1 MADKSFGVK
10 ELNLLG
16 SSGTPS
22 IESPNDLNLNANTVA
37 ISTNLT
43 VGSKLSVTSA
53 GIVTAVSGVVTYF
66 GDGSFLSGIEG
77 GVGANGSV
85 NTTGIITASSFSGIW
100 SGSVIK
106 EEFGGTNQSTYT
118 KGDILYASNT
128 NTLSKLAAG
137 SDTNI
142 LTLTSGVP
150 AWEPAGTSGV
160 PGINTEGTSTFEN
173 VVINGNA
180 GIGSLNVTGVSTFG
194 SHLVV
199 QAAGVATFYN
209 NLASDYSTHGSVV
222 MHGGLG
228 VSQMSNFGDGLN
240 VIGHTEVDTLNVS
253 GVVTAASANFTG
265 NVSIGGTLTYED
277 VTNVDSVGVVTAQ
290 KGIRIGAGYS
300 IGSTDPASEDIKYY
314 GDGQYLD
321 NIFTTGG
328 GGQGEATINA
338 GVFSGTGL
346 LISGVS
352 TFSSLT
358 ANRVVT
364 VGAGGSL
371 VDNSLLGFDGVALT
385 VTGNL
390 FLPNAG
396 NHMGIGTASKLGPGT
411 DALSVW
417 ESSEDS
423 GVRIWASSALHHA
436 TSVPLQVANYQGTEY
451 FRVNGNGNVG
461 IATTNPVRNLHIHE
475 PSPVGNAYL
484 HMTTDATGGTTED
497 GFSLYV
503 QPDGSTWYRARELTG
518 RHIWTTE
525 NTETMRLTADA
536 NLGIGTDDPT
546 ASNINSALGVNTS
559 VLAVGVV
566 TARTFYGDGTHLT
579 GTGGGTLISGITV
592 QDDGGAVGTAGSIRI
607 LDFQGAL
614 NATISGTDTA
624 LITSDGWIQ
633 DSQGNLYAGGD
644 AGAASDADTTFNIAI
659 GCNAGKVLN
668 EGDRNVFLGCSSG
681 QSVTSGFDHVMI
693 GRAAGLGVTD
703 GQSNIFLGMY
713 VAKCAT
719 TGSYNTFLGADA
731 GKCHNGSCNL
741 FIGNNAGVGSAT
753 DILTNNG
760 TNNIAIG
767 YKAGC
772 CLTSGNVNILIG
784 QSAGDAL
791 TATCGAVAIGCDALT
806 TEDTNGAGAIAIGR
820 EALKIQNASTVI
832 GGTVGKN
839 IAIGE
844 QAGSTLVD
852 ATENIFLG
860 YQAGQGVLGSK
871 NIAIGSKT
879 LQASNSGQLNVAI
892 GLDAAKSNAGSFNVV
907 MGGNAAAGGAGDG
920 SENVII
926 GNGAGSVISD
936 GDKNVF
942 LGADAGNSVTTGC
955 CNVVIGHGAD
965 VASATANTQF
975 LIGIG
980 ATNWIKGDSNFNL
993 YDKNGNAITGGAAS
1007 GPDAQENF
1015 YVGTN
1020 AGQASDTDTCYNIG
1034 IGYSAAYSLNSGDNN
1049 VMIGKQA
1056 GACLTSGQYNTF
1068 LGCHAGYNNN
1078 GCCNFFA
1085 VNGAGCGNETGL
1097 DNVFIGYNAGQGTN
1111 ASTKDASHNIAIG
1124 RYSGGCLDGGDYNVF
1139 LGSLAGYCTYLN
1151 AGCNINIGWCAGLGN
1166 RTGIKNI
1173 VMGCKAAS
1181 GSSNIVRDGS
1191 CNLILGSEAG
1201 CMLSTGN
1208 GNVFLGHCAGIA
1220 ITTGGYNVG
1229 VGYSV
1234 GACLWGGYHNIL
1246 LGNQVGKNLTSGS
1259 CNVVIGN
1266 WVEVPSATG
1275 NRQLFIGNNND
1286 SWIAGDS
1293 SYNVTLA
1300 GIATVYAAT
1309 GIVSATSFYGDG
1321 SHLLGLGGETLISG
1335 ITVQEQGVNVGTGGS
1350 ITTINF
1356 IGDSITA
1363 TTGAGSSE
1371 VNVTVTAGSLWL
1383 SNDTGIHTTA
1393 RVGIGTTTAT
1403 PAMLNLHADSSNNDL
1418 IVFSA
1423 AGAAS
1428 TERITLASST
1438 NDNGTIS
1445 FEGSEGSLFSVTNN
1459 LSSGSIFS
1467 VNDISGIPS
1476 IDVDADGTIQLAPL
1490 ASGSGGKVGI
1500 GTTNPSTRLHVE
1512 GNVKVT
1518 GVVTAT
1524 DFDSTSD
1531 IRLKTNIKLIN
1542 DPLAKVVQIEGVSF
1556 NWKQD
1561 NRPALGVIADQIEKV
1576 IPELVHG
1583 DDPKTVN
1590 YNGLV
1595 GLLIEVVKDQQTQI
1609 DDLNKR
1615 LSKLE

>member
-22 IESPNDLNLNANTVA
+22 IDSPNDLNLNANTVA

-53 GIVTAVSGVVTYF
+53 GILTAVSGVVTYF

-100 SGSVIK
+100 SGTVIE

-180 GIGSLNVTGVSTFG
+180 GIGSLNVTGVSTFN

-209 NLASDYSTHGSVV
+209 TLASDYSTHGSVV

-240 VIGHTEVDTLNVS
+240 VIGHTELDNVNIS
-253 GVVTAASANFTG
+253 GIVTAASANFTG

-328 GGQGEATINA
+328 GGQGGATIDA
-338 GVFSGTGL
+338 GVFVGTGL
-346 LISGVS
+346 SISGVS

-396 NHMGIGTASKLGPGT
+396 NHMGIGTASKLGTGT
-411 DALSVW
+411 DSLSVW
-417 ESSEDS
+417 ANSVQS
-423 GVRIWASSALHHA
+423 GVRIWASASGSDNNDAI
-436 TSVPLQVANYQGTEY
+436 PLQVADYQGTEY
-451 FRVNGNGNVG
+451 FRVANTGNIG
-461 IATTNPVRNLHIHE
+461 IGTDDPVRNLHIHE

-536 NLGIGTDDPT
+536 NLGIGTNDPT
-546 ASNINSALGVNTS
+546 ASNINSALGINTS

-592 QDDGGAVGTAGSIRI
+592 KEEGTNVGTGGSIKV
-607 LDFQGAL
+607 L
-614 NATISGTDTA
+614 NFCGSTITATASGDDTA
-624 LITSDGWIQ
+624 IITVSGLAEDAQ
-633 DSQGNLYAGGD
+633 YNLYAG
-644 AGAASDADTTFNIAI
+644 
-659 GCNAGKVLN
+659 
-668 EGDRNVFLGCSSG
+668 
-681 QSVTSGFDHVMI
+681 
-693 GRAAGLGVTD
+693 
-703 GQSNIFLGMY
+703 
-713 VAKCAT
+713 
-719 TGSYNTFLGADA
+719 
-731 GKCHNGSCNL
+731 
-741 FIGNNAGVGSAT
+741 
-753 DILTNNG
+753 
-760 TNNIAIG
+760 
-767 YKAGC
+767 
-772 CLTSGNVNILIG
+772 
-784 QSAGDAL
+784 
-791 TATCGAVAIGCDALT
+791 
-806 TEDTNGAGAIAIGR
+806 
-820 EALKIQNASTVI
+820 
-832 GGTVGKN
+832 
-839 IAIGE
+839 
-844 QAGSTLVD
+844 
-852 ATENIFLG
+852 
-860 YQAGQGVLGSK
+860 
-871 NIAIGSKT
+871 
-879 LQASNSGQLNVAI
+879 
-892 GLDAAKSNAGSFNVV
+892 
-907 MGGNAAAGGAGDG
+907 
-920 SENVII
+920 
-926 GNGAGSVISD
+926 
-936 GDKNVF
+936 
-942 LGADAGNSVTTGC
+942 
-955 CNVVIGHGAD
+955 
-965 VASATANTQF
+965 
-975 LIGIG
+975 
-980 ATNWIKGDSNFNL
+980 
-993 YDKNGNAITGGAAS
+993 
-1007 GPDAQENF
+1007 
-1015 YVGTN
+1015 TN
-1020 AGQASDTDTCYNIG
+1020 AGANSDTDTCYNIG

-1049 VMIGKQA
+1049 VILGKQA
-1056 GACLTSGQYNTF
+1056 GACLTSGQYNIF
-1068 LGCHAGYNNN
+1068 LGCHTGYNSN
-1078 GCCNFFA
+1078 GTCNFFA
-1085 VNGAGCGNETGL
+1085 VNGAGCHNDTGIN
-1097 DNVFIGYNAGQGTN
+1097 NVFIGNASGRGTG
-1111 ASTKDASHNIAIG
+1111 ASTKDASSNIAMGSLAGMCLDSGDHNVFLGELSGVCSTNACHNVFIGNCAGRGNRTGNHNVVMGYRSFGYSHTGTGSYNVLFGRESGCRLTSGDDNVFLGRCSAIKITTGNANVAIGYSPGAELDSGHHNILIGNQAGKNLISGSYNIAIG
-1124 RYSGGCLDGGDYNVF
+1124 RGVEFSSATGDCQLVIGQCLGNWIVGDSSLNIGIGTTNPNAVVTSGNTKKLSVGILSAYQLYGDGQYLDNVF
-1139 LGSLAGYCTYLN
+1139 A
-1151 AGCNINIGWCAGLGN
+1151 
-1166 RTGIKNI
+1166 
-1173 VMGCKAAS
+1173 
-1181 GSSNIVRDGS
+1181 
-1191 CNLILGSEAG
+1191 
-1201 CMLSTGN
+1201 
-1208 GNVFLGHCAGIA
+1208 
-1220 ITTGGYNVG
+1220 
-1229 VGYSV
+1229 
-1234 GACLWGGYHNIL
+1234 
-1246 LGNQVGKNLTSGS
+1246 TSGDQGGATVDNGVIVGTGLS
-1259 CNVVIGN
+1259 ISGISTLSNVVIGD
-1266 WVEVPSATG
+1266 ESAGWNTG
-1275 NRQLFIGNNND
+1275 GDDLVIGNGEIHSHTGMTLYSNAND
-1286 SWIAGDS
+1286 NGSIWFSDSVTTDVVGLIQYRHNEEAMRFSVAGTEQLRIDS
-1293 SYNVTLA
+1293 AGNVNVT
-1300 GIATVYAAT
+1300 GILT
-1309 GIVSATSFYGDG
+1309 ATSFSGDG
-1321 SHLLGLGGETLISG
+1321 TALTGLGGDTLISG
-1335 ITVQEQGVNVGTGGS
+1335 ITVKEGGTTVGTGGS

-1356 IGDSITA
+1356 VGD
-1363 TTGAGSSE
+1363 
-1371 VNVTVTAGSLWL
+1371 TVTATASGDHGVDVTIESSSPWL

-1428 TERITLASST
+1428 TERITIGST
-1438 NDNGTIS
+1438 TLDNGTIS
-1445 FEGSEGSLFSVTNN
+1445 FEGSEGTLFSITNN

-1490 ASGSGGKVGI
+1490 GTGTGAKVGI
-1500 GTTNPSTRLHVE
+1500 GTTNPSTRLHVV
-1512 GNVKVT
+1512 GDVKVT

-1531 IRLKTNIKLIN
+1531 IRLKTNIKLID
-1542 DPLAKVVQIEGVSF
+1542 DPLAKVIQIEGVSF
-1556 NWKQD
+1556 NWKKD